1 MDMSWRFWVLV
12 GTAAL
17 LSLFAQISRAD
28 TVSCDGKRGWQRQIV
43 RDSVHGWFQGEPR
56 PEGLISLIQAE
67 HGIVACGSLS
77 GHTPRL
83 HTPTLP
89 RGLELDQ
96 LGAVLLANE
105 LEWSGLVPRPE
116 EGLAGKFFR
125 VRLRP
130 ARFGEDAVPEAM
142 R

>member
-1 MDMSWRFWVLV
+1 MTWRFWVLV
-12 GTAAL
+12 ATAAL
-17 LSLFAQISRAD
+17 LSLYAQISRAD

-67 HGIVACGSLS
+67 HGIVACGSLAG

-116 EGLAGKFFR
+116 EGLAGEFFR
-125 VRLRP
+125 VRRRP
-130 ARFGEDAVPEAM
+130 AASEEDAMAEAM